1 MEDVRAFLNISS
13 GDGSGTGTGSGDG
26 SGTGTGSGDGSGSGS
41 GDGYGYG
48 SGTGTGSG
56 DGSGYGSGYC
66 SGSGDG
72 YGSGS
77 GSGYGSGISDY
88 NGAAVYIIDGV
99 QTLIARVRGNVACGF
114 VLSGDLTLQPCFIV
128 KQDDKF
134 AHGETLHAARAALL
148 DKLFADMPLEE
159 RISAFVEAHKSGK
172 AYPNKDFF
180 DWHHKLT
187 GSCDMGRR
195 QFAADHGISLDDNM
209 TPEAFIKLTEN
220 AYGGDVIRRLKEY
233 YPQEE
238 K

>member
-13 GDGSGTGTGSGDG
+13 GDG
-26 SGTGTGSGDGSGSGS
+26 
-41 GDGYGYG
+41 
-48 SGTGTGSG
+48 
-56 DGSGYGSGYC
+56 DGSGYGSGY
-66 SGSGDG
+66 GYGDG
-72 YGSGS
+72 S
-77 GSGYGSGISDY
+77 GSGISDY

-99 QTLIARVRGNVACGF
+99 QTLIARVRGNVARGF

-134 AHGETLHAARAALL
+134 AHGVTLHEARAALL
-148 DKLFADMPLEE
+148 AKLFADMPLEE

-195 QFAADHGISLDDNM
+195 QFAADHGISLEDSM

-233 YPQEE
+233 YPQIEAAPTIIPAQTE
-238 K
+238 KEGQ

>member
-1 MEDVRAFLNISS
+1 MEDVRVFLNISS
-13 GDGSGTGTGSGDG
+13 GDGSG
-26 SGTGTGSGDGSGSGS
+26 SGS
-41 GDGYGYG
+41 GYGYG
-48 SGTGTGSG
+48 Y
-56 DGSGYGSGYC
+56 GSGYGSGY
-66 SGSGDG
+66 GYG

-77 GSGYGSGISDY
+77 GYGYGSGSGISDY

-99 QTLIARVRGNVACGF
+99 QTLIARVRGNVARGF

-134 AHGETLHAARAALL
+134 AHGVTLHEARAALL
-148 DKLFADMPLEE
+148 AKLFADMPLEE

-195 QFAADHGISLDDNM
+195 QFAADHGISLEDSM

>member
-13 GDGSGTGTGSGDG
+13 GS
-26 SGTGTGSGDGSGSGS
+26 
-41 GDGYGYG
+41 
-48 SGTGTGSG
+48 
-56 DGSGYGSGYC
+56 
-66 SGSGDG
+66 G

-77 GSGYGSGISDY
+77 GSGYGDGSGSGYGSDSGYGDGCGDGCGDGISDY

-99 QTLIARVRGNVACGF
+99 QTLIARVRGNVAHGHI
-114 VLSGDLTLQPCFIV
+114 LSGDLTLQPCFIV

-134 AHGETLHAARAALL
+134 AHGDTLHAARAALL

-159 RISAFVEAHKSGK
+159 RISAFVEAHKSGT

-195 QFAADHGISLDDNM
+195 QFAADHGISLEDSM
-209 TPEAFIKLTEN
+209 TPEAFIKLTED

-233 YPQEE
+233 YPQQ
-238 K
+238 KK